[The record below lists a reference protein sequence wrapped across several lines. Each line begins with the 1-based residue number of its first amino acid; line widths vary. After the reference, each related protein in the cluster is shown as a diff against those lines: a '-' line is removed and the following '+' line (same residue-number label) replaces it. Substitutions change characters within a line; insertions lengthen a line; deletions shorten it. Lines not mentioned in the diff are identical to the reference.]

1 MQAKFLFYYILKY
14 KEPSNELDVILKKRK
29 EKSEK

>member
-1 MQAKFLFYYILKY
+1 MKLNFDFIILKY